1 MPAMNIPMVDSC
13 RRGVALLGLG
23 AALSC
28 SFSTPALADGHERA
42 GTVLSWALPAGVAG
56 YELYQGDRE
65 GALQFGKAFVATLG
79 ATEVLKRTTGVDRPN
94 GKDDEAFPSGHAA
107 RAFSAA
113 TYVHRRHG
121 IESAW
126 PMYLAAGYVGW
137 TRVHADEHRWRD
149 VLGGAALSAAA
160 TWWLVDP
167 KQERRVT
174 VLPLIGPRGAGVEV
188 SARW

>member
-1 MPAMNIPMVDSC
+1 MNIPMVDSC
-13 RRGVALLGLG
+13 RRGLALLGLG
-23 AALSC
+23 AALSL
-28 SFSTPALADGHERA
+28 SFSTPVRADGHERA
-42 GTVLSWALPAGVAG
+42 GTALSWALPAGVAG

-65 GALQFGKAFVATLG
+65 GALQFGKAFVVTLG

-94 GKDDEAFPSGHAA
+94 GKDDDAFPSGHAA

-113 TYVHRRHG
+113 AYVHRRHG
-121 IESAW
+121 IEAAW

-174 VLPLIGPRGAGVEV
+174 VLPLIGPHGAGVEV